1 MRGEQD
7 SQVGLLT
14 LTSPGKRVPATH
26 PIREIKRMADRAL
39 GKMDGVFESMY
50 STIGRP
56 SIPPERLLKAQL
68 LIALYSVRSER
79 QFCER
84 LDYDLLFRFFLDMN
98 LDDPSWDATT
108 FTKNRDRLVQHEV
121 ARLFFEE
128 VVRQAKKA
136 ALISAEHFTVDGT
149 LIDAWA
155 SLKTFRK
162 KGEKPEDRPPPDDR
176 GNPTVNFHGEKR
188 SNETHESTT
197 DPESRLARKG
207 EGKEAKL
214 SYSGHVLM
222 ENRNG
227 LCVDFRVAPA
237 SGFAERDEALE
248 MVRRLRRRGYT
259 PRTLAGDKG
268 YCVGDF
274 PQRLVDLKIRPHLAI
289 PENAPARSPAR
300 RYQRSAGYRISQ
312 VIRKRVEEIFGWG
325 KTVGGLRRT
334 RLKGRMK
341 TWSNGFYVMAAYN
354 LTRMARLLR
363 PTPA

>member
-7 SQVGLLT
+7 SQIGLLT
-14 LTSPGKRVPATH
+14 LTSPGKRVPASH
-26 PIREIKRMADRAL
+26 PIRQIKRLADEAL
-39 GKMDGVFESMY
+39 RQLDRTFDEMY
-50 STIGRP
+50 SAIGRP

-121 ARLFFEE
+121 ARQFFEA
-128 VVRQAKKA
+128 VVRQAKQA
-136 ALISAEHFTVDGT
+136 GIISAEHFTVDGT
-149 LIDAWA
+149 LIEAWA
-155 SLKTFRK
+155 SLKSFRP
-162 KGEKPEDRPPPDDR
+162 KGEKAQDRRPPDDP

-188 SNETHESTT
+188 RNETHESTT
-197 DPESRLARKG
+197 DPEARLARKG
-207 EGKEAKL
+207 NGKESKL

-222 ENRNG
+222 EHRNG
-227 LCVDFRVAPA
+227 LCVDFRLAPA
-237 SGFAERDEALE
+237 TGHAERDEALE
-248 MVRRLRRRGYT
+248 MLRRLRRRGFK

-268 YCVGDF
+268 YCLGDF
-274 PQRLVDLKIRPHLAI
+274 PQRVVDLRIRPHLAI
-289 PENAPARSPAR
+289 PDNAPAHSPAR
-300 RYQRSAGYRISQ
+300 RFRGSAGYRVSQ

-325 KTVGGLRRT
+325 KTVGGFRKT
-334 RLKGRMK
+334 RLKGRVR
-341 TWSNGFYVMAAYN
+341 TWASGYYVMAAYN
-354 LTRMARLLR
+354 LMRMVPLLH